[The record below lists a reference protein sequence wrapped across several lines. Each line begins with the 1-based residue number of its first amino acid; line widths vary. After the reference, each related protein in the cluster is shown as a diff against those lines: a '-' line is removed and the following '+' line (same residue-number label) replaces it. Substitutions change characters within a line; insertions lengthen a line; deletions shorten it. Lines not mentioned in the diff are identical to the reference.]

1 MNPQTIAQY
10 DAAVRLYADAP
21 SAETLLNL
29 NRHALPLLN
38 AVQGPTWKS
47 VGAPDAFDESFSRIR
62 VVCDCRLNEGEVE
75 RLAGCLVYALRATL
89 AGDDLG
95 EPETTYALIEG
106 GAAFTIV
113 EADYDSD
120 SSIRTDPDPAQAFD
134 AARLY
139 ITQGTPVRQTDR
151 AGWGTRGTRLV
162 EGIAACN
169 LTFYVC

>member
-1 MNPQTIAQY
+1 MNAQTIAQY

-38 AVQGPTWKS
+38 AAQGPIWKP
-47 VGAPDAFDESFSRIR
+47 VDVPDTFAESFTRIR
-62 VVCDCRLNEGEVE
+62 VVCDRRLDDDEVE
-75 RLAGCLVYALRATL
+75 RLAGCLGYALCATL
-89 AGDDLG
+89 AGNDLG

-106 GAAFTIV
+106 GAAFTVV

-162 EGIAACN
+162 NGIAACN
-169 LTFYVC
+169 LTFFIQ

>member
-1 MNPQTIAQY
+1 MNPQTIALY
-10 DAAVRLYADAP
+10 DAAVILYADAP

-29 NRHALPLLN
+29 NRHALALLN
-38 AVQGPTWKS
+38 AAQGPTWKS
-47 VGAPDAFDESFSRIR
+47 VEAPDAFAESFNRIR
-62 VVCDCRLNEGEVE
+62 VVCDRRLDEGEVE
-75 RLAGCLVYALRATL
+75 CLAGCLGYALRATL

-95 EPETTYALIEG
+95 QPETTYALIEG
-106 GAAFTIV
+106 GAAFTII

-120 SSIRTDPDPAQAFD
+120 SSIRTEPDPAQAFD

-162 EGIAACN
+162 EGIVSCN
-169 LTFYVC
+169 LSFYLQ